1 MLGLRSIFLFNFFTC
16 ILQLTAFL
24 RPLTMRWKKKRRK
37 RSNWRRR
44 NFCHGCTVGRTVTRG
59 VLRGPRRP
67 KNRQNVILT
76 EEEKLDSQRKELTK
90 SLEDLKVHH
99 INARIANPVIGL
111 IFIYSSEN
119 SFAESILWQGFFN
132 CYLGWHCYCNM
143 DTFNT
148 QDSFQPDITDQ
159 DVKNHLDTLVKLM
172 SQ

>member
-1 MLGLRSIFLFNFFTC
+1 MQSVSKRFSPFSSTSCLSKKFL
-16 ILQLTAFL
+16 
-24 RPLTMRWKKKRRK
+24 
-37 RSNWRRR
+37 
-44 NFCHGCTVGRTVTRG
+44 
-59 VLRGPRRP
+59 GPRRP

-119 SFAESILWQGFFN
+119 SFAESILRQGFFN
-132 CYLGWHCYCNM
+132 CYLGRPCYCNM